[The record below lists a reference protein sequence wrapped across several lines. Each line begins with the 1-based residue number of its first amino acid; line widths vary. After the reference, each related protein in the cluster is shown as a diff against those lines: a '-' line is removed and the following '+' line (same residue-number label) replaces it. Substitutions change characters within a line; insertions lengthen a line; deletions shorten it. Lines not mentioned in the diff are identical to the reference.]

1 MGYFAHIN
9 ENSVVTTVIVATQE
23 FINTGT
29 EGDPANWIETSIDGS
44 FRKQYAGI
52 GYTYDA
58 EADVFICPQP
68 YPSWVL
74 DSNYDWVAPV
84 PYPNDGKCYVW
95 DETIIYSP
103 VRMVIA
109 PIFIL
114 AGLIIEVFAI
124 FRK

>member
-9 ENSVVTTVIVATQE
+9 ENNVVTTVIVATQE
-23 FINTGT
+23 FIDTSA
-29 EGDPANWIETSIDGS
+29 EGNPADWIETSIDGA

-58 EADVFICPQP
+58 QADVFICPQP

-84 PYPNDGKCYVW
+84 PYPNDGKCYIW
-95 DETIIYSP
+95 DENIINW
-103 VRMVIA
+103 V
-109 PIFIL
+109 
-114 AGLIIEVFAI
+114 EVPCMPTGSI
-124 FRK
+124 

>member
-1 MGYFAHIN
+1 MGYFAHID

-23 FINTGT
+23 FIDTGA

-58 EADVFICPQP
+58 QADVFITPQP

-74 DSNYDWVAPV
+74 DANYDWVAPV
-84 PYPNDGKCYVW
+84 PYPQDGKCYDW
-95 DETIIYSP
+95 DETIINW
-103 VRMVIA
+103 V
-109 PIFIL
+109 
-114 AGLIIEVFAI
+114 EVPCMPTGSI
-124 FRK
+124 

>member
-23 FINTGT
+23 FINTGA
-29 EGDPANWIETSIDGS
+29 EGDPVNWIETSIDGS

-58 EADVFICPQP
+58 EANGFICPQP

-84 PYPNDGKCYVW
+84 PYPQDGKCYGW
-95 DETIIYSP
+95 DESIINW
-103 VRMVIA
+103 V
-109 PIFIL
+109 
-114 AGLIIEVFAI
+114 EVPCMPTGSI
-124 FRK
+124 

>member
-9 ENSVVTTVIVATQE
+9 ENNVVTTVIVADQE
-23 FINTGT
+23 FINTGS
-29 EGDPANWIETSIDGS
+29 EGDPASWIETSIDGS

-95 DETIIYSP
+95 DESIINW
-103 VRMVIA
+103 V
-109 PIFIL
+109 
-114 AGLIIEVFAI
+114 EVPCMPTGSI
-124 FRK
+124 

>member
-1 MGYFAHIN
+1 MGYFAHID

-23 FINTGT
+23 FIDTSA

-58 EADVFICPQP
+58 QADVFITPQP

-74 DSNYDWVAPV
+74 DANYDWVAPV
-84 PYPNDGKCYVW
+84 PYPQDGKCYDW
-95 DETIIYSP
+95 DETIINWVEVP
-103 VRMVIA
+103 CMPTD
-109 PIFIL
+109 PI
-114 AGLIIEVFAI
+114 
-124 FRK
+124 

>member
-23 FINTGT
+23 FIDTSA
-29 EGDPANWIETSIDGS
+29 EGNPANWIETSIDGS

-58 EADVFICPQP
+58 QADVFITPQP
-68 YPSWVL
+68 YPSWTL

-84 PYPNDGKCYVW
+84 PYPNDGKMYMW
-95 DETIIYSP
+95 DETTLSWVLFP
-103 VRMVIA
+103 NPQLTGSV
-109 PIFIL
+109 
-114 AGLIIEVFAI
+114 
-124 FRK
+124 

>member
-1 MGYFAHIN
+1 MSYFAHIN

-23 FINTGT
+23 FINTSA
-29 EGDPANWIETSIDGS
+29 EGNPADWIETSIDGS

-58 EADVFICPQP
+58 QADVFISPQP

-84 PYPNDGKCYVW
+84 PYPNDGKCYNW
-95 DETIIYSP
+95 DESIINW
-103 VRMVIA
+103 V
-109 PIFIL
+109 
-114 AGLIIEVFAI
+114 EVPCLPTASI
-124 FRK
+124 

>member
-1 MGYFAHIN
+1 MGYFAHID

-23 FINTGT
+23 FIDTSA

-58 EADVFICPQP
+58 QADVFITPQP

-74 DSNYDWVAPV
+74 DANYDWVAPV
-84 PYPNDGKCYVW
+84 PYPQDGKCYEW
-95 DETIIYSP
+95 DESIINWVEVP
-103 VRMVIA
+103 CMPTD
-109 PIFIL
+109 PI
-114 AGLIIEVFAI
+114 
-124 FRK
+124 

>member
-58 EADVFICPQP
+58 EANVFICPQP

-84 PYPNDGKCYVW
+84 PYPNDGKCYAW
-95 DETIIYSP
+95 DETIINW
-103 VRMVIA
+103 V
-109 PIFIL
+109 
-114 AGLIIEVFAI
+114 EVPCMPTGSI
-124 FRK
+124 

>member
-23 FINTGT
+23 FINTGA
-29 EGDPANWIETSIDGS
+29 EGDPVNWIETSIDGS

-58 EADVFICPQP
+58 EANVFICPQP

-84 PYPNDGKCYVW
+84 PYPNNGKCYNW
-95 DETIIYSP
+95 DESIINW
-103 VRMVIA
+103 
-109 PIFIL
+109 
-114 AGLIIEVFAI
+114 IEVPCMPTGSI
-124 FRK
+124 

>member
-1 MGYFAHIN
+1 MGYFAHID

-23 FINTGT
+23 FIDTSA

-58 EADVFICPQP
+58 QADVFITPQP

-74 DSNYDWVAPV
+74 DANYDWVAPV
-84 PYPNDGKCYVW
+84 PYPEDGKCYEW
-95 DETIIYSP
+95 DESIINWVEVP
-103 VRMVIA
+103 CMPTD
-109 PIFIL
+109 PI
-114 AGLIIEVFAI
+114 
-124 FRK
+124 

>member
-1 MGYFAHIN
+1 MGYFAHID

-23 FINTGT
+23 FIDTNA

-58 EADVFICPQP
+58 QADVFITPQP

-74 DSNYDWVAPV
+74 DANYDWVAPV
-84 PYPNDGKCYVW
+84 PYPEDGKCYEW
-95 DETIIYSP
+95 DESIINWVEVP
-103 VRMVIA
+103 CMPTD
-109 PIFIL
+109 PI
-114 AGLIIEVFAI
+114 
-124 FRK
+124 

>member
-1 MGYFAHIN
+1 MGYFAHID

-23 FINTGT
+23 FIDTNA

-58 EADVFICPQP
+58 QADVFITPQP

-74 DSNYDWVAPV
+74 DANYDWVAPV
-84 PYPNDGKCYVW
+84 PYPEDGKCYEW
-95 DETIIYSP
+95 DETIINWVEVP
-103 VRMVIA
+103 CMPTD
-109 PIFIL
+109 PI
-114 AGLIIEVFAI
+114 
-124 FRK
+124 

>member
-1 MGYFAHIN
+1 MGYFAHID

-23 FINTGT
+23 FIDTNA

-58 EADVFICPQP
+58 QADVFISPQP

-74 DSNYDWVAPV
+74 DANYDWVAPV
-84 PYPNDGKCYVW
+84 PYPEDGKCYEW
-95 DETIIYSP
+95 DESIINWVEVP
-103 VRMVIA
+103 CMPTD
-109 PIFIL
+109 PI
-114 AGLIIEVFAI
+114 
-124 FRK
+124 

>member
-23 FINTGT
+23 FINTGA
-29 EGDPANWIETSIDGS
+29 EGDPVNWIETSIDGS

-58 EADVFICPQP
+58 EADVFISPQP

-84 PYPNDGKCYVW
+84 PYPNDGKCYEW
-95 DETIIYSP
+95 DESIINW
-103 VRMVIA
+103 V
-109 PIFIL
+109 
-114 AGLIIEVFAI
+114 EVPCLPTESI
-124 FRK
+124 

>member
-1 MGYFAHIN
+1 MGYFAHID

-23 FINTGT
+23 FIDTNA

-58 EADVFICPQP
+58 QADVFITPQP

-74 DSNYDWVAPV
+74 DANYDWVAPV
-84 PYPNDGKCYVW
+84 PYPQDGKCYDW
-95 DETIIYSP
+95 DETIINWVEVP
-103 VRMVIA
+103 CMPTD
-109 PIFIL
+109 PI
-114 AGLIIEVFAI
+114 
-124 FRK
+124 

>member
-23 FINTGT
+23 FINTSA
-29 EGDPANWIETSIDGS
+29 EGNPADWIETSIDGS

-58 EADVFICPQP
+58 QADVFITPQP
-68 YPSWVL
+68 FPSWVL

-84 PYPNDGKCYVW
+84 PYPNDGKCYNW
-95 DETIIYSP
+95 DESIINW
-103 VRMVIA
+103 V
-109 PIFIL
+109 
-114 AGLIIEVFAI
+114 EVPCLPTASI
-124 FRK
+124 

>member
-1 MGYFAHIN
+1 MGYFAHID

-23 FINTGT
+23 FIDTSA

-58 EADVFICPQP
+58 QADVFITPQP

-74 DSNYDWVAPV
+74 DANYDWVAPV
-84 PYPNDGKCYVW
+84 PYPEDGKCYEW
-95 DETIIYSP
+95 DETIINWVEVP
-103 VRMVIA
+103 CMPTD
-109 PIFIL
+109 PI
-114 AGLIIEVFAI
+114 
-124 FRK
+124 

>member
-1 MGYFAHIN
+1 MGYFAHID

-23 FINTGT
+23 FIDTNA

-58 EADVFICPQP
+58 QADVFISPQP

-74 DSNYDWVAPV
+74 DANYDWVAPV
-84 PYPNDGKCYVW
+84 PYPEDGKCYEW
-95 DETIIYSP
+95 DESIINW
-103 VRMVIA
+103 V
-109 PIFIL
+109 
-114 AGLIIEVFAI
+114 EVPCMPQ
-124 FRK
+124 